1 MKIVHIDELPVNYRQ
16 SRGREGTT
24 QSSIIMTGEDS
35 NSPDNFSFRII
46 RAEGDRFSPRHH
58 HNFAQY
64 YYVLEGEPSFGPH
77 AELKPGWLGYVPEG
91 AWYGPLKGPPH
102 TLIVLQH
109 GGPSGLGMIGFD
121 QHSEAFEALK
131 KTGVFEK
138 GIYRP
143 NPGLEGSSSK
153 GQDSYEA
160 IWEQVRQRPIVYPEP
175 EYLGSILI
183 NTGIFPWVP
192 VDGQSAVQKRAFG
205 SFTSC
210 EYQAAA
216 YKLDGG
222 AQLIARGRGM
232 FIVLSGGGSF
242 GEASYR
248 KLTCLYLECREQVTL
263 VADEPSEI
271 LFLGLPEVASITGI
285 GSQVASAPAPTDR
298 HKVA

>member
-24 QSSIIMTGEDS
+24 QSSIIMTGEDA

-91 AWYGPLKGPPH
+91 TWYGPLKGPPH

-143 NPGLEGSSSK
+143 NPAVEGSSSK

-160 IWEQVRQRPIVYPEP
+160 IWEHVRQRSIVYPEP
-175 EYLGSILI
+175 EYLSSILI
-183 NTGIFPWVP
+183 NTGIFPWSP
-192 VDGQSAVQKRAFG
+192 VEGQLAVQERAFG

-210 EYQAAA
+210 QYRAAA
-216 YKLDGG
+216 YKLEEG
-222 AQLIARGRGM
+222 AKFVAKGRGM
-232 FIVLSGGGSF
+232 FIVLRGRGSV
-242 GEASYR
+242 GEVPYR
-248 KLTCLYLECREQVTL
+248 KLSCLYLEGHEQETL
-263 VADEPSEI
+263 TVDEPSEI
-271 LFLGLPEVASITGI
+271 LFLGLPEVASKTGI
-285 GSQVASAPAPTDR
+285 GAQVASAPARTEQ